1 MCSIGEVCRALGIT
15 PRTLRYYDE
24 IGLLKP
30 ASQEKGKR
38 IYTEREFLKLKKILL
53 MKRVGFSLDKI
64 QETLDGSSVE
74 SVESILV
81 ENYKNQMEELN
92 RLKRSI
98 GVTHRWMKSLEG
110 SGSGIDDG
118 EITIETVEKQK
129 FIWHKVAKEE
139 MKELEALKLIKWS
152 QENLDTSGDKY
163 GFTLTEDGRA
173 KGTLVLHSDDC
184 ECTDQE
190 VRTLEGGRYV
200 TYEYSQ
206 GESLE
211 EIMFLMKLYI
221 IENDI
226 KVKGD
231 YFKLRSISQTALNSE
246 VRNKLMVKILEN

>member
-1 MCSIGEVCRALGIT
+1 MCSIGEVCRALDIT

-64 QETLDGSSVE
+64 QETLDGSSLE
-74 SVESILV
+74 SVENILV

-110 SGSGIDDG
+110 SGSGIDEG
-118 EITIETVEKQK
+118 EITIETLEEQQFV
-129 FIWHKVAKEE
+129 WSKVAREE

-173 KGTLVLHSDDC
+173 KGTLVLHTDHN
-184 ECTDQE
+184 ECSDQE
-190 VRTLEGGRYV
+190 MRTLEGGRYIS
-200 TYEYSQ
+200 YEYSQ
-206 GESLE
+206 DESLE

-221 IENDI
+221 IENKI

-246 VRNKLMVKILEN
+246 VRNKLIVKILEN